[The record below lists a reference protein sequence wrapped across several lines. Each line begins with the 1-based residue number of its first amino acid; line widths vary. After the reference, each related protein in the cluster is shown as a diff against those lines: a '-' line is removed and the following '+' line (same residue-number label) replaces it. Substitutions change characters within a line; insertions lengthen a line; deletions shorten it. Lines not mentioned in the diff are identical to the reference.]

1 MVNLS
6 SEHVLDCSTDQ
17 EESAGNCR
25 HELPDAN
32 DVTEMLFDRRF
43 NAATSIPPGAV
54 SPST

>member
-1 MVNLS
+1 MVNLA
-6 SEHVLDCSTDQ
+6 SEQVIDSNTDQ

-25 HELPDAN
+25 HGLSDAN

>member
-1 MVNLS
+1 MVNLAS
-6 SEHVLDCSTDQ
+6 DHVIDCGTDQ

-32 DVTEMLFDRRF
+32 NVTEMLFDRRF
-43 NAATSIPPGAV
+43 NAATSTAPGAV